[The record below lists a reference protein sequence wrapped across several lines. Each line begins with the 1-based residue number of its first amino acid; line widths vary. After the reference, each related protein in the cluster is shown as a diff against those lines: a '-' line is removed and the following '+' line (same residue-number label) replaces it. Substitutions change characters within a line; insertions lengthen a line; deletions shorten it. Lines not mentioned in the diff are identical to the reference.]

1 MLALLLATCKTNGAS
16 VAVDSKDSHV
26 TATESYKES
35 AKETS
40 YGDDNHN
47 PRIGLYM
54 QKVDPYGTVGPI
66 GGNQAFFLTSLP
78 SYGNPDCS
86 PQVQI
91 IDVNWKLIVLLMGS
105 TFHYVAMWLKL
116 K

>member
-26 TATESYKES
+26 SATESYKES

-91 IDVNWKLIVLLMGS
+91 IDVN
-105 TFHYVAMWLKL
+105 
-116 K
+116 